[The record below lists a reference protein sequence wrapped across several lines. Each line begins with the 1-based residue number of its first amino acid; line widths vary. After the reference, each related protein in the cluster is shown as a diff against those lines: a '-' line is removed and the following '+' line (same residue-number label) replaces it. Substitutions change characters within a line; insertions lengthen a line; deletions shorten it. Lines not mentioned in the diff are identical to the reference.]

1 MPKGTSSSN
10 GPGGGSSSKQYRRF
24 RLLFSSKMWFHQST
38 YSEHLTSVS
47 AFGRLW
53 WSESINAPAKDETS
67 PGHLLSGM
75 ARNRQWG
82 LIPCAPQFPRQV
94 AAECPCATLHEDV
107 RSGRVRY
114 PCLTTPAPTNE
125 GRSMPA
131 KRKRTESPETMRRWN
146 QGGRQEPPWQYRKS
160 ALVTIQGKLD
170 IPDPKTREFLYM
182 ACRKTT
188 PGLQV
193 PDHAAGCL
201 ETRGTCRRADF
212 CSSQSSYQ
220 TKPCK
225 LQQCQPTSGTCQ
237 CLKRGTIQ
245 MGRVLFSAPAVGG
258 FVRACS
264 GIPTSLREMSWPGL

>member
-75 ARNRQWG
+75 ARWRRWNRQWG

-114 PCLTTPAPTNE
+114 PCLTTPAPT
-125 GRSMPA
+125 
-131 KRKRTESPETMRRWN
+131 KK
-146 QGGRQEPPWQYRKS
+146 
-160 ALVTIQGKLD
+160 VD
-170 IPDPKTREFLYM
+170 
-182 ACRKTT
+182 
-188 PGLQV
+188 
-193 PDHAAGCL
+193 
-201 ETRGTCRRADF
+201 
-212 CSSQSSYQ
+212 
-220 TKPCK
+220 
-225 LQQCQPTSGTCQ
+225 Q
-237 CLKRGTIQ
+237 CLPNANAQKALRRCAGGI
-245 MGRVLFSAPAVGG
+245 RVADSIHLGSIASRP
-258 FVRACS
+258 S
-264 GIPTSLREMSWPGL
+264 